1 MLCIQETKLQDLQEV
16 SCYNLWGDNNID
28 WLHKQA
34 EGNSGGILT
43 IWHKERFK
51 YTRQVIGNLYVGV
64 FGDFFRN
71 TKENPISVVVF
82 NVYSI
87 SVVVFNVYS
96 SSVITEK
103 EELWKDLTL
112 IKAANVCKSWCIL
125 GDFNAVRKSS
135 ERKGL
140 NSRGYTTKREVE
152 RFNNFIDTS
161 ELIDVPLIG
170 ESIHGIGT
178 TEQLKAESTE

>member
-1 MLCIQETKLQDLQEV
+1 MKIISFNIRGLGGGHKWKYLKGLIDSNAIDMLCIQETKLQDLQKV

-28 WLHKQA
+28 WLHKQT
-34 EGNSGGILT
+34 EGNSEGILT

-51 YTRQVIGNLYVGV
+51 CTRQVIGNLYVGV

-71 TKENPISVVVF
+71 TKENPIL
-82 NVYSI
+82 
-87 SVVVFNVYS
+87 VVVFNVYS

-135 ERKGL
+135 EK
-140 NSRGYTTKREVE
+140 KR
-152 RFNNFIDTS
+152 FK
-161 ELIDVPLIG
+161 
-170 ESIHGIGT
+170 
-178 TEQLKAESTE
+178 LKRLYNDKRSGRVQ

>member
-1 MLCIQETKLQDLQEV
+1 MLCIQETKLQDLQKV

-28 WLHKQA
+28 WLHKQT
-34 EGNSGGILT
+34 EGNSEGILT

-51 YTRQVIGNLYVGV
+51 CTRQVIGNLYVGV

-71 TKENPISVVVF
+71 TKENPIL
-82 NVYSI
+82 
-87 SVVVFNVYS
+87 VVVFNVYS

-135 ERKGL
+135 EK
-140 NSRGYTTKREVE
+140 KR
-152 RFNNFIDTS
+152 FK
-161 ELIDVPLIG
+161 
-170 ESIHGIGT
+170 
-178 TEQLKAESTE
+178 LKRLYNDKRSGRVQ